1 MNIMNKRI
9 EAFVIDIIVSIIM
22 SSSFFLISVWLNN
35 SMLWMSFAL
44 ALIYSFLFCKD
55 VNGGRSIGKQRTGL
69 CILSEKSD
77 SAPSVIRLILR
88 NVFYILWPIEIIL
101 FFCNSGKRLGD
112 LVMQTKVVAC
122 NEESDATF
130 RFTLKYIC
138 SILVM
143 TAILFTL
150 FYSITRLIYEFSPLM
165 RLLYS

>member
-1 MNIMNKRI
+1 MNIINKRI
-9 EAFVIDIIVSIIM
+9 EAFVIDSIVLIIM

-77 SAPSVIRLILR
+77 SVPSAIRLILR
-88 NVFYILWPIEIIL
+88 NIFYILWPIEILL
-101 FFCNSGKRLGD
+101 FFFNSGKRLGD

-122 NEESDATF
+122 NEKSDVT
-130 RFTLKYIC
+130 FTLKYIC
-138 SILVM
+138 SILIM
-143 TAILFTL
+143 TVILFTL
-150 FYSITRLIYEFSPLM
+150 FYSIARLIYGFSPLM

>member
-9 EAFVIDIIVSIIM
+9 EAFVIDVIVLFIM
-22 SSSFFLISVWLNN
+22 SFSVFLISVWLNN

-69 CILSEKSD
+69 CILSENSN
-77 SAPSVIRLILR
+77 SVPSVIRLILR
-88 NVFYILWPIEIIL
+88 NMFYILWPIEIIL

-122 NEESDATF
+122 NKEPDAAF
-130 RFTLKYIC
+130 RLTLKYIC

-143 TAILFTL
+143 TVILFVL
-150 FYSITRLIYEFSPLM
+150 FYSIAKLIYEFSPLM

>member
-9 EAFVIDIIVSIIM
+9 EAFVIDIIVLFVM
-22 SSSFFLISVWLNN
+22 SFSVFLISVWFNN

-69 CILSEKSD
+69 CILSEKSN
-77 SAPSVIRLILR
+77 SVPSVIRLILR
-88 NVFYILWPIEIIL
+88 NMFYILWPIEIIL

-122 NEESDATF
+122 NKEPDAAF
-130 RFTLKYIC
+130 RLTLKDIC

-143 TAILFTL
+143 TVILFVL
-150 FYSITRLIYEFSPLM
+150 FYSIAKLIYEFSPLM